1 MFRLA
6 HIRYSGRDTLMERR
20 EFITT
25 LGAAAAVVSAS
36 AAFAE
41 EGGKPAAA
49 AQHMHPAKYK
59 AVSETSSK
67 CVADGNNCLRHCFG
81 MLSMNDTSM
90 AECTKAS
97 FDVIAA
103 CGALE
108 TLASVNST
116 YTPAFA
122 KIVAEAC
129 LACKKECDKFPQYS
143 ECVDM
148 GASCKACAEECRK
161 ISA

>member
-1 MFRLA
+1 
-6 HIRYSGRDTLMERR
+6 MERR
-20 EFITT
+20 EFIAT
-25 LGAAAAVVSAS
+25 LGAVAVAAS
-36 AAFAE
+36 ATSAFAE
-41 EGGKPAAA
+41 EGSSAVVHHHPPKYKGLSDAAA
-49 AQHMHPAKYK
+49 
-59 AVSETSSK
+59 K
-67 CVADGNNCLRHCFG
+67 CVLDGNNCLRHCFG
-81 MLSMNDTSM
+81 MLTMNDSSM

-116 YTPAFA
+116 YTPALA
-122 KIVAEAC
+122 KVVAEAC

-148 GASCKACAEECRK
+148 GASCKACADECHK
-161 ISA
+161 IAA

>member
-1 MFRLA
+1 
-6 HIRYSGRDTLMERR
+6 MERR
-20 EFITT
+20 EFVTA
-25 LGAAAAVVSAS
+25 LGAAAAAISVSQ
-36 AAFAE
+36 AFAE
-41 EGGKPAAA
+41 ESPVK
-49 AQHMHPAKYK
+49 HMHPPKYK
-59 AVSETSSK
+59 ALMESAAK
-67 CVADGNNCLRHCFG
+67 CVSTGDECLRHCFG

-108 TLASVNST
+108 TLASVNSVQ
-116 YTPAFA
+116 TPALA
-122 KIVAEAC
+122 KIVAEIC

-148 GASCKACAEECRK
+148 GASCKACAEECKK
-161 ISA
+161 IAA

>member
-1 MFRLA
+1 
-6 HIRYSGRDTLMERR
+6 MERR
-20 EFITT
+20 EFMTT
-25 LGAAAAVVSAS
+25 LGAATAIISAS
-36 AAFAE
+36 SAFAE
-41 EGGKPAAA
+41 EAGKPVH
-49 AQHMHPAKYK
+49 HMHPPKYK
-59 AVSETSSK
+59 AVSETAAK

-116 YTPAFA
+116 YTPALA
-122 KIVAEAC
+122 KVVEEAC

-148 GASCKACAEECRK
+148 GASCKACAEECKK
-161 ISA
+161 IAA